1 MTTTN
6 MTGTK
11 GYPEAYSIPNSTQA
25 LLLAGILN
33 NPIIAPTL
41 PREIA
46 ECAAPT
52 RFIGTS
58 LPSIPIKRPL
68 AESISALKGLE
79 AAMINVLL
87 KGKYGLPP
95 QEAVIDTDHAQLFFM
110 SILLNTLDP
119 KTATNPD
126 GENIYFAA
134 MLTPSRKA
142 VYEK

>member
-41 PREIA
+41 SREIA
-46 ECAAPT
+46 ECAAPI

-58 LPSIPIKRPL
+58 LPAYP
-68 AESISALKGLE
+68 
-79 AAMINVLL
+79 
-87 KGKYGLPP
+87 
-95 QEAVIDTDHAQLFFM
+95 
-110 SILLNTLDP
+110 
-119 KTATNPD
+119 
-126 GENIYFAA
+126 
-134 MLTPSRKA
+134 
-142 VYEK
+142 

>member
-1 MTTTN
+1 MC
-6 MTGTK
+6 
-11 GYPEAYSIPNSTQA
+11 ST
-25 LLLAGILN
+25 
-33 NPIIAPTL
+33 NPIHRHLLT
-41 PREIA
+41 
-46 ECAAPT
+46 
-52 RFIGTS
+52 
-58 LPSIPIKRPL
+58 SIPINWRL

-87 KGKYGLPP
+87 KRKYGLPP

-126 GENIYFAA
+126 GENIDFAA
-134 MLTPSRKA
+134 MLTPSGKA